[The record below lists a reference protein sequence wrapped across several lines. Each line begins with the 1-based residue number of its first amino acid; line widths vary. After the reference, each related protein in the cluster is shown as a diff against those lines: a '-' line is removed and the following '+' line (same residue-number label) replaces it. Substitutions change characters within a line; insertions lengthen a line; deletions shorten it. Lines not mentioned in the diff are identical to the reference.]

1 MLRLAS
7 QKDFDRT
14 GHDQL
19 FCCQCGLRWTRA
31 GLGVIASALIV
42 TFILD
47 VLVSRSWV
55 LSMKKRLTEVQ
66 FQTCLKG
73 LAVGQR
79 TIDIAHG
86 VLVLARPQARFVA
99 SLQLSDGAVS
109 QAVNRVWRAFI
120 TKNLPPGYQG
130 VTVVLPEHQAFI
142 VKKWAEDAAHKL
154 ASKK

>member
-1 MLRLAS
+1 MTA
-7 QKDFDRT
+7 
-14 GHDQL
+14 
-19 FCCQCGLRWTRA
+19 
-31 GLGVIASALIV
+31 ALIV

-47 VLVSRSWV
+47 VLMPRRPWAP
-55 LSMKKRLTEVQ
+55 SMKKRLTEVQ